1 MSFTCR
7 RQFIPPQKAS
17 APWKEGNLSLAFC
30 AGGRKVTPA
39 YHRIGIYS
47 GLASHYKKVKVL
59 VKKASTCTFGVG
71 TRSALLRIFP
81 NLQKTDC
88 TSRLRQNK
96 VRLWENT
103 EYWNILNGLSCH
115 QMAMTKLV
123 SFFNSHAHSH
133 AITKPSKKVP

>member
-59 VKKASTCTFGVG
+59 VKKASTCTFGVRM
-71 TRSALLRIFP
+71 RSALPRIFP
-81 NLQKTDC
+81 HLQKTDC
-88 TSRLRQNK
+88 TRVRQNQ
-96 VRLWENT
+96 VRLWENA
-103 EYWNILNGLSCH
+103 EDWNIFNGRSCS
-115 QMAMTKLV
+115 QIAMTKLA
-123 SFFNSHAHSH
+123 SFFYKSAHFH
-133 AITKPSKKVP
+133 AITKPSGKSP